1 MEELKIYDS
10 VTVKEIEKHIKVL
23 KTAHDKVK
31 NSAQREIIQKKIDK
45 YTFSRNK
52 LIALFKNDLISKNID
67 IDKIKKDKNLY
78 ELYNKVVADNFKEL
92 SLENINKLSKG
103 SRGWEELK
111 KPKDR
116 FQNIVDFVEGKNDW
130 WSIATV
136 GKALVVG
143 AIIAGGF
150 LIEGALI
157 PALIAAA
164 VINPAIFKKEI
175 KGRWNLM
182 KDKHKAKNAMKDADL
197 EIAADQD
204 ISSHSTQLKESYEA
218 EEKQQKEAAEAK
230 EKQQKEAKEK
240 QQKEAEKKAKQEK
253 LKTEAETDIQNL
265 YRGTL
270 KDNNNDPL
278 TLDDFKEKYKDL
290 DQDVLKEIL
299 EAYGFV
305 ENKNEKE
312 EKKVPTYIDTL
323 KDLNN
328 KNKDWT
334 TSTTYQDFQ
343 DKYKDIIKT
352 IHSNGKTKFEKRELI
367 EKLYD
372 YVKDDKNFNTE
383 GADKDQKD
391 QVDMIRDICR
401 GVVEICDTCFVAM
414 AKGGTNELDETK
426 MKDTLKEAGLQEFYE
441 QLPGSQP
448 QTKS

>member
-1 MEELKIYDS
+1 MEDLKIDNI

-52 LIALFKNDLISKNID
+52 LIALFKNDVINKNID
-67 IDKIKKDKNLY
+67 IDKIKKDKSLY

-92 SLENINKLSKG
+92 SLENIDTLSKG
-103 SRGWEELK
+103 SRRKGELI
-111 KPKDR
+111 KPEDG
-116 FQNIVDFVEGKNDW
+116 FQNFVDFVEGKNDW

-143 AIIAGGF
+143 AIVVGGI

-164 VINPAIFKKEI
+164 VISPAVFKKEI
-175 KGRWNLM
+175 KGLWNLA
-182 KDKHKAKNAMKDADL
+182 KDTHKAKNAMKDADL

-218 EEKQQKEAAEAK
+218 EEKKQKEAAEAK
-230 EKQQKEAKEK
+230 E
-240 QQKEAEKKAKQEK
+240 KEAEKKAKQEK

-270 KDNNNDPL
+270 KDNNNNPL
-278 TLDDFKEKYKDL
+278 TLDGFKEKYKDL
-290 DQDVLKEIL
+290 NQDILKEIL

-305 ENKNEKE
+305 ENKHEKE
-312 EKKVPTYIDTL
+312 EKKVPTYINTL
-323 KDLNN
+323 EDLNK

-334 TSTTYQDFQ
+334 KSKTYQDFQ
-343 DKYKDIIKT
+343 TTYKDIIKT
-352 IHSNGKTKFEKRELI
+352 VHSNGKTMFEKQELI
-367 EKLYD
+367 KQLKD
-372 YVKDDKNFNTE
+372 YVNNDSKFTSK
-383 GADKDQKD
+383 GADKDQ
-391 QVDMIRDICR
+391 VEMIREICK

-414 AKGGTNELDETK
+414 AKGRTNELKEPK
-426 MKDTLKEAGLQEFYE
+426 MKDTLKEAGLQEFYD
-441 QLPGSQP
+441 QLTGSQP